1 MAEEFRPGT
10 CSGGSWWTAAELVEA
25 KARSFDESAGS
36 ACGSSITFQETHKMQ
51 HPDGG
56 LSPSSMTWTQALLNG
71 AMPQEDLGPRP
82 TGGESST
89 SNPYGDMSQNLLLQ
103 QQHHLSDVGGGYQII
118 TPASYASPSMM
129 LQDLLESETKQQQQQ
144 QFIYDGRVRNQYQS
158 PMSADG
164 GSSDELWQP
173 SWLSHL
179 LKSSLSNN
187 TPLWNA
193 SASDMR
199 PVFRSP
205 TPSKYV
211 MQPSEPKIV
220 CGSTLT
226 AKQMESS
233 GGDRDS
239 CSSSTKKTGSEA
251 ATKKPRIE
259 THSPLPTFKV
269 RKEKLGDRITALQQ
283 LVSPFGKT
291 DTASVLQEAIEYI
304 KFLHDQ
310 VGVLSSP
317 YLKNGQPMKPKQV
330 LSCLCYCIPEESKDC
345 DEPKQDLRSRGL
357 CLVPVTSTYP
367 VASETTTD
375 FWHPTLGGTF
385 R

>member
-1 MAEEFRPGT
+1 MAEEFRAGT
-10 CSGGSWWTAAELVEA
+10 CSGGSWWTASELVEA

-36 ACGSSITFQETHKMQ
+36 ACGSSITFQETHKIQ
-51 HPDGG
+51 RPDGG
-56 LSPSSMTWTQALLNG
+56 LSSSSMTWTQALLNG
-71 AMPQEDLGPRP
+71 AMLREDLDSRP

-89 SNPYGDMSQNLLLQ
+89 SNPYGGDMSQNLLLQ
-103 QQHHLSDVGGGYQII
+103 QQHHLSDVGGGGYQI
-118 TPASYASPSMM
+118 TPASYASSSMM
-129 LQDLLESETKQQQQQ
+129 LQDLLESETKQQ

-179 LKSSLSNN
+179 LKSSLSNS
-187 TPLWNA
+187 TPLWNV
-193 SASDMR
+193 SASEMR
-199 PVFRSP
+199 PVFSSP

-226 AKQMESS
+226 AKMESS

-239 CSSSTKKTGSEA
+239 CSSSTKITGSEA

-317 YLKNGQPMKPKQV
+317 YLKNEQLMKPNQI
-330 LSCLCYCIPEESKDC
+330 SEESKDC